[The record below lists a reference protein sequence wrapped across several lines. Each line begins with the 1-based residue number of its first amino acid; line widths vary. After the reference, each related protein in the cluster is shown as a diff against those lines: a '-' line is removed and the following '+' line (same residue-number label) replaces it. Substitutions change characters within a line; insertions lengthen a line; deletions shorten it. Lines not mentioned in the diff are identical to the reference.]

1 MGLEASELEVD
12 NLQGR
17 LEYLGERQSPG
28 LEAFFQCSSYMYLS
42 QKNNLWGTMNSHVH
56 AIDYIFP
63 KIFLIYHKGKPS
75 GLAPTSAS
83 AFFPRGGHYWN
94 FRNHVR

>member
-17 LEYLGERQSPG
+17 LEYLGGASKPG

-42 QKNNLWGTMNSHVH
+42 KKRT
-56 AIDYIFP
+56 YE
-63 KIFLIYHKGKPS
+63 
-75 GLAPTSAS
+75 AP
-83 AFFPRGGHYWN
+83 
-94 FRNHVR
+94 